1 MKGKLFLVL
10 SYCLDALYRMFLR
23 ALKLSHV
30 SISSFLTWF
39 PLNTIFIISVCLE
52 QYVVTN
58 HFCPRSR
65 KIKKLIL
72 FLQMLATA
80 CFTFLLGQIGQYF
93 VYPYYV
99 KSKNKLLLALFFP
112 LIGVVVKIISRICVQ
127 RLYNI
132 THPGYSYT
140 LLVPLYYGSAIIFR
154 ALQAD
159 LDSLENIAIV
169 GIIHGA
175 AEVIERSTMVF
186 IDHIFYLLWKRKSAP
201 WGSFR
206 TPRRERLTADIA
218 IMSMMSE
225 STAIVSVNGFIYLF
239 KFLCLQDSSLLM
251 VLLLFAKFTLVQLVI
266 RMVFHQC
273 FTGDRDSL
281 SEFGCHG
288 CMGKTMEK
296 THFSGGCKYYSF
308 SSSYQRRPFAT
319 CKWSTW

>member
-1 MKGKLFLVL
+1 M
-10 SYCLDALYRMFLR
+10 
-23 ALKLSHV
+23 
-30 SISSFLTWF
+30 
-39 PLNTIFIISVCLE
+39 
-52 QYVVTN
+52 
-58 HFCPRSR
+58 
-65 KIKKLIL
+65 
-72 FLQMLATA
+72 
-80 CFTFLLGQIGQYF
+80 
-93 VYPYYV
+93 
-99 KSKNKLLLALFFP
+99 
-112 LIGVVVKIISRICVQ
+112 KIISRICVQ

-206 TPRRERLTADIA
+206 TPRRERLMADIA

-239 KFLCLQDSSLLM
+239 KFLCLQDGSLSM
-251 VLLLFAKFTLVQLVI
+251 VLLLFAKFTLVQLMI
-266 RMVFHQC
+266 EWF
-273 FTGDRDSL
+273 FTSVSLAIETRYQNLAVMAVWGRRWKRHILVAVVNIIPLALYTSEDLSQLVSGQPGD
-281 SEFGCHG
+281 
-288 CMGKTMEK
+288 T
-296 THFSGGCKYYSF
+296 
-308 SSSYQRRPFAT
+308 
-319 CKWSTW
+319 

>member
-1 MKGKLFLVL
+1 MTLLCLASSTTPRRRNLLVALAQYTVTHFRSSSTKASSWFL
-10 SYCLDALYRMFLR
+10 
-23 ALKLSHV
+23 
-30 SISSFLTWF
+30 SSL
-39 PLNTIFIISVCLE
+39 
-52 QYVVTN
+52 
-58 HFCPRSR
+58 
-65 KIKKLIL
+65 
-72 FLQMLATA
+72 
-80 CFTFLLGQIGQYF
+80 
-93 VYPYYV
+93 
-99 KSKNKLLLALFFP
+99 
-112 LIGVVVKIISRICVQ
+112 ISRICVQ

-159 LDSLENIAIV
+159 LDSLENIAII

-206 TPRRERLTADIA
+206 TPRRERLMADIA

-239 KFLCLQDSSLLM
+239 KFLCLQDSSLSM

-266 RMVFHQC
+266 EWF
-273 FTGDRDSL
+273 FTSVSL
-281 SEFGCHG
+281 AIETRYQNLAVTAVWEDD
-288 CMGKTMEK
+288 GKDT
-296 THFSGGCKYYSF
+296 F
-308 SSSYQRRPFAT
+308 
-319 CKWSTW
+319 

>member
-1 MKGKLFLVL
+1 M
-10 SYCLDALYRMFLR
+10 
-23 ALKLSHV
+23 
-30 SISSFLTWF
+30 
-39 PLNTIFIISVCLE
+39 
-52 QYVVTN
+52 
-58 HFCPRSR
+58 
-65 KIKKLIL
+65 
-72 FLQMLATA
+72 
-80 CFTFLLGQIGQYF
+80 
-93 VYPYYV
+93 
-99 KSKNKLLLALFFP
+99 
-112 LIGVVVKIISRICVQ
+112 
-127 RLYNI
+127 
-132 THPGYSYT
+132 
-140 LLVPLYYGSAIIFR
+140 PLYYGSAIIFR

-319 CKWSTW
+319 CKWTTW